1 MSAYLHA
8 LEGRLRIKLSDV
20 KGSSHDAREVARRM
34 RGIRGVERATANPLT
49 GNLLVVY
56 DAAETNGGAAI
67 RVRAPIDLGRALDAR
82 DWAAAVRVL
91 DTYPEIATRVVS
103 IRPRRS
109 RYVCNAGVDGGPST
123 VRSAA
128 LSEPR
133 ST

>member
-56 DAAETNGGAAI
+56 DAAETH
-67 RVRAPIDLGRALDAR
+67 APELLDALR
-82 DWAAAVRVL
+82 RWGYLRGAVRWSS
-91 DTYPEIATRVVS
+91 PRTRGD
-103 IRPRRS
+103 
-109 RYVCNAGVDGGPST
+109 GVGAIVART
-123 VRSAA
+123 TAQFA
-128 LSEPR
+128 LQR
-133 ST
+133 LLGTLIY